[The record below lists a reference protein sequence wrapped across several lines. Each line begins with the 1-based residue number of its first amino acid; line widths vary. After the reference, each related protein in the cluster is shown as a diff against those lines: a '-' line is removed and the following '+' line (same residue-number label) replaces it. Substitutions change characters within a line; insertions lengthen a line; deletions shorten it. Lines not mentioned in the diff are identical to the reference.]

1 MSNCFNKLQ
10 AAHFNQLVKNNQQK
24 NYVCQLKKQ
33 VEIEK
38 KKNESQASKVSNQ
51 CLHGSIEVFKQWI
64 YFTILKQIVK
74 DVWDTLLQ
82 QQYGEMRNQVKQ
94 HKKMQQKMLMN
105 VAENLQDSKK
115 KYHFSFSFLSGN

>member
-51 CLHGSIEVFKQWI
+51 CLHGSIEVFKQ
-64 YFTILKQIVK
+64 
-74 DVWDTLLQ
+74 
-82 QQYGEMRNQVKQ
+82 
-94 HKKMQQKMLMN
+94 
-105 VAENLQDSKK
+105 
-115 KYHFSFSFLSGN
+115 